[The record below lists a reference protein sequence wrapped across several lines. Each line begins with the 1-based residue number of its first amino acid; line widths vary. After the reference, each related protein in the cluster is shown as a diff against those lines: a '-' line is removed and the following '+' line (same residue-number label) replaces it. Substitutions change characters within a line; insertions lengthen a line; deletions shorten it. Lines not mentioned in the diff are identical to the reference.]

1 MKKILLLILTLILC
15 ISFSACAESELTA
28 EKAVDEAENILK
40 DAYFPWDG
48 DLKSIDGVPVFWL
61 EIGLLDFSDESDEIV
76 LEAAEMASIRDE
88 YGPKLK
94 TVLSKADIQLALVFE
109 RYDGSPYGMV
119 VNGKFISAEEIMK
132 K

>member
-1 MKKILLLILTLILC
+1 MKKILLLIFSLILC
-15 ISFSACAESELTA
+15 FSFCACAGGESTV
-28 EKAVDEAENILK
+28 EKAVNEAENILK
-40 DAYFPWDG
+40 DAYFSWNA
-48 DLKSIDGVPVFWL
+48 DLKSIEEVPVFWL
-61 EIGLLDFSDESDEIV
+61 EIELLDFSDEADEIV

-94 TVLSKADIQLALVFE
+94 SVLSEADIQLALVFE

-119 VNGKFISAEEIMK
+119 VNGKFTSAEEIMK